1 MNSFQFP
8 KSFEPPCIAG
18 LFCPRQ
24 QMPDSYDSVFN
35 IISLTEICTYLRI
48 LIKDTQHFK
57 ASWRGKKPS
66 AWRDMNPQPLDW
78 RASTTVLLLSWKHC
92 PQFPKSCFFLYQ
104 LQSPKAIT
112 ETIEDVWSFD
122 LETGKSVFLFQV
134 DPWEPTPKL
143 ISDEHSRAAS
153 LHLPLNRQK
162 SLSRILS
169 KQIIWNLVSSPFF
182 SPLSHALNPIQ
193 S

>member
-1 MNSFQFP
+1 MTRY
-8 KSFEPPCIAG
+8 EPTTSRLAG
-18 LFCPRQ
+18 QHYGITSELKALTAIPLELFF
-24 QMPDSYDSVFN
+24 V
-35 IISLTEICTYLRI
+35 
-48 LIKDTQHFK
+48 
-57 ASWRGKKPS
+57 
-66 AWRDMNPQPLDW
+66 
-78 RASTTVLLLSWKHC
+78 
-92 PQFPKSCFFLYQ
+92 YQ

-169 KQIIWNLVSSPFF
+169 KQII
-182 SPLSHALNPIQ
+182 
-193 S
+193 